1 MPRFCLTVVS
11 RSDWMELDIC
21 RRHAAADHRVQR
33 SNVGLGC
40 RSPSSSAAHMATT
53 TQVSR
58 ERGQKHPRFQRG
70 FLPRQVVLG
79 PIPIANCSRTLT
91 STAGGATIG
100 ALLAGV
106 LLQHSWAAVLIAAV
120 RNHSHVPLS
129 GCYDHPFP
137 RHDATHACPALE
149 PAHCTHGDGD
159 SVLQAEWEMQKR

>member
-1 MPRFCLTVVS
+1 MVAS
-11 RSDWMELDIC
+11 HSDWLELDIY
-21 RRHAAADHRVQR
+21 RRHAAADHGVQR

-40 RSPSSSAAHMATT
+40 RSPSSSSVAHMATT
-53 TQVSR
+53 AQVSR

-79 PIPIANCSRTLT
+79 LIPIANCLRTLT
-91 STAGGATIG
+91 STAAGATVG

-120 RNHSHVPLS
+120 RNYSLVPLP
-129 GCYDHPFP
+129 GCDDHPFP
-137 RHDATHACPALE
+137 RHDATHACPALG

-159 SVLQAEWEMQKR
+159 SVLDAE